1 MASPAHRLR
10 PLADERGFAL
20 MEVMAAAVLLLVI
33 SMATLKVFD
42 ASNRVAGASKSRT
55 IASDL
60 VQQDLQRMRAMT
72 AADLSNYHLTR
83 DVAVT
88 GGGTATVT
96 SRAEWVRDAGG
107 VESCSVSNSQA
118 DYVRISSTVD
128 LGDVNKP
135 ITMATLIAPP
145 IASFDANTGTLTV
158 KVTDRTSN
166 PVAGAD
172 VAISGPTALSDTT
185 NSLGCAVFSH
195 VPVGTYSISTHKDG
209 YVDRSG
215 GDPGSASGVATAGK
229 VAVVGTT
236 LDIAATTTATFQTW
250 VNSYA
255 AASNGGTS
263 GVWITSNADALTA
276 DPLTS
281 TGDANDVTTAS
292 GFQSSIKVSTLF
304 PFTEGDMFYSGS
316 CASGEPSQSISNY
329 WTSTPANP
337 GIVKPLD
344 QGGTFTTTV
353 RQPPLPIKVTSALG
367 TAQAGVK
374 IIATPTGCPADK
386 MELTTNAQGLATHTA
401 SPYDPGVPFG
411 TYTVC
416 ASQPNGI
423 GGYFVKQLTN
433 VDVKSFSASLQ
444 TLALPTGIS
453 ASPCS

>member
-33 SMATLKVFD
+33 AMATLKIFD
-42 ASNRVAGASKSRT
+42 TSNQVAGAGKSRT
-55 IASDL
+55 IAADL
-60 VQQDLQRMRAMT
+60 VQQDLQRMRAMP
-72 AADLSNYHLTR
+72 ASDLSNYHLTR
-83 DVAVT
+83 TLDVT

-107 VESCSVSNSQA
+107 VESCTVSNSQA
-118 DYVRISSTVD
+118 DYVRITSTVA
-128 LGDVNKP
+128 LGSVNKP
-135 ITMATLIAPP
+135 IKMSSLIAPP
-145 IASFDANTGTLTV
+145 VASFDATTGTLTV
-158 KVTDRTSN
+158 KVTDRSN
-166 PVAGAD
+166 APVMGAD

-185 NSLGCAVFSH
+185 NTLGCAVFSH
-195 VPVGTYSISTHKDG
+195 VPAGSYSISTHKDG

-215 GDPGSASGVATAGK
+215 ADPGSLSGVASAGK
-229 VAVVGTT
+229 VAVVGAT
-236 LDIAATTTATFQTW
+236 LDVAATTTATFQTW

-263 GVWITSNADALTA
+263 GVWVASSADALTA
-276 DPLTS
+276 DPMTS
-281 TGDANDVTTAS
+281 TGDPNDVTTP
-292 GFQSSIKVSTLF
+292 GTFQSSIKVSSLF

-316 CASGEPSQSISNY
+316 CAGGEPSQSISNY

-344 QGGTFTTTV
+344 QGGTYATTV

-367 TAQAGVK
+367 AAQSGVK
-374 IIATPTGCPADK
+374 IIATPNGCAADK
-386 MELTTNAQGLATHTA
+386 MELTTNAQGLASHTA
-401 SPYDPGVPFG
+401 STYDPGVPFG

-416 ASQPNGI
+416 VSQPFG
-423 GGYFVKQLTN
+423 GGYLVKQLTN
-433 VDVKSFSASLQ
+433 VDVKSFSSSLQ

-453 ASPCS
+453 LSPCS